1 MGMLRNVFPSA
12 LCMPLFAFHCNIANC
27 NALTMQMTTEAD
39 HRGFVLYFFFQW
51 DTRVLMLIVAI
62 YLHLYLSSTPD
73 RWGVK
78 SIKCALIC
86 ACICTC
92 ECLHVQ
98 LKLTKWKKVIAN
110 KNVSMCAIMSV
121 VSLFKSTF
129 SFCAWLCVCRWGC
142 ARMSACRGENGLDFS
157 V

>member
-1 MGMLRNVFPSA
+1 MYASFCFPLQHSE
-12 LCMPLFAFHCNIANC
+12 LQCINNAN
-27 NALTMQMTTEAD
+27 D
-39 HRGFVLYFFFQW
+39 HWSRSPRICFILFFQW
-51 DTRVLMLIVAI
+51 DTRVLMLVVAI

-110 KNVSMCAIMSV
+110 KSVSMCAIMSV